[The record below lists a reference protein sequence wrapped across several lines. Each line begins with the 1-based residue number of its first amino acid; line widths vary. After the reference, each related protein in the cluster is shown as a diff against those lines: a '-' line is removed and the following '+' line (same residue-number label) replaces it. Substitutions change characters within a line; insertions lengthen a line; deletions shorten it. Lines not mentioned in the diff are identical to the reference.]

1 MKEDNIYEEYS
12 LRLKK
17 YFLFLTHNN
26 ELAEDLMQETFY
38 QAYKSIDRYDGSC
51 KMITWLYQIGKHCY
65 CDYLKKAKHY
75 NTIGIDE
82 LLFEPSAPNN
92 IEDDY
97 IKQEFYTAVLKAIDS
112 LKEPYCDIIK
122 LRVFEELSYK
132 EIGDIYNKNE
142 NWARVNFFRA
152 KQKLTERLS
161 ENGHTL

>member
-1 MKEDNIYEEYS
+1 M
-12 LRLKK
+12 
-17 YFLFLTHNN
+17 
-26 ELAEDLMQETFY
+26 
-38 QAYKSIDRYDGSC
+38 
-51 KMITWLYQIGKHCY
+51 
-65 CDYLKKAKHY
+65 
-75 NTIGIDE
+75 
-82 LLFEPSAPNN
+82 LFEPSAPNN